1 MRTSTSAKK
10 IVESPKPA
18 PADAGVAG
26 TRSLRRYLYFTAA
39 CTGAAIMIVEILGA
53 KMLSPFMGASH
64 FVWTAQI
71 AVTLVALACGYYIGG
86 RLVDASQNLSWLY
99 YAILAAAVYL
109 SFTVLVCEPVSY
121 WCLSFRLALGSL
133 LASAILFFVPL
144 ALLAMTAPFAVRM
157 ITSSLMGVGGSV
169 GRLTSVSTLGSLV
182 GTLLIGYFLVP
193 TLPNSVSMYLT
204 AVALVLVALG
214 YFILFH
220 RRAIVRAVVVSF
232 LLALPAMAWQ
242 KAFHGRYQ
250 WVNELARN
258 NSNFGMLQVLE
269 RREDGCRFLLDD
281 NLIQNTY
288 DPKLKQSLSHFTYM
302 LSGLARVYNTNIHN
316 VLCIGLGAGIVPMD
330 FARQGVQVDVV
341 EINPKVLPLSAK
353 FFGVEPDQFHLIV
366 GDGRHYLNKC
376 RKQYD
381 AIVLDVFLG
390 DSSPSHLLTREA
402 FNSMRS
408 VLRSGGVLVINSF
421 GQLGE
426 DRDFFAASLS
436 RTLKATFRNV
446 RMHTSGHGEMFFAAS
461 DTPEL
466 RFLRVPDLDAIH
478 PQARKNAETAYYRV
492 VEAVPDHGRV
502 LTDDYNPAEFFD
514 AANREEY
521 RRAMALAVKS
531 M

>member
-1 MRTSTSAKK
+1 MRTSISSKK
-10 IVESPKPA
+10 TIESTKLSST
-18 PADAGVAG
+18 DTGLAG
-26 TRSLRRYLYFTAA
+26 TRSFRRYLYFTAA
-39 CTGAAIMIVEILGA
+39 CTGAAVMIVEILGA

-71 AVTLVALACGYYIGG
+71 AVTLVALACGYYAGG

-99 YAILAAAVYL
+99 YAILTAAVYL
-109 SFTVLVCEPVSY
+109 SFTVLVCGPVAY

-157 ITSSLMGVGGSV
+157 ITSSLLGVGGSV

-182 GTLLIGYFLVP
+182 GTLLIGYLLVP

-204 AVALVLVALG
+204 AVALVLVSLG
-214 YFILFH
+214 YFGFYH
-220 RRAIVRAVVVSF
+220 RRSIATVVVGFS
-232 LLALPAMAWQ
+232 LLALPGFGLQNASRA
-242 KAFHGRYQ
+242 HYQ
-250 WVNELARN
+250 WMTELARS

-269 RREDGCRFLLDD
+269 RKEDGCRFLLDD

-302 LSGLARVYNTNIHN
+302 LSGLAGAYNTNIHD
-316 VLCIGLGAGIVPMD
+316 VLCIGLGAGIVPME
-330 FARQGVQVDVV
+330 FVHRGAKVDVI
-341 EINPKVLPLSAK
+341 EINPKVLPLSAR
-353 FFGVEPDQFHLIV
+353 FFGVESNQFHLFL
-366 GDGRHYLNKC
+366 GDGRHYLNQCK
-376 RKQYD
+376 KKYD

-402 FNSMRS
+402 FSSMRR
-408 VLRSGGVLVINSF
+408 VLQPGGVLVINSF

-426 DRDFFAASLS
+426 DRDYFAASLN
-436 RTLKATFRNV
+436 RTLKATFRSV

-466 RFLRVPDLDAIH
+466 RFLRTPNLDSIH
-478 PQARKNAETAYYRV
+478 PQARKNAEAAYYSV
-492 VEAVPDHGRV
+492 VEALPDHGRV
-502 LTDDYNPAEFFD
+502 LTDDFNPAEFFD
-514 AANREEY
+514 APNREDY
-521 RRAMALAVKS
+521 RRAMALAVKG